1 MAAQYHSLFTTQ
13 GLALLREAI
22 QTGAKLGITHMAYGD
37 GNGIVPTPNADF
49 TKLVKEVYRTPLNR
63 LAPSKENSNWL
74 EADGVI
80 PSAVGGFNIRE
91 VGLYAG
97 NVLVAYANYP
107 ATYKPSA
114 DQGTAQIKTIR
125 IVLQIDNTA
134 NFELKIDASVVMATI
149 QSVEDAKLEAIKD
162 ADETKVHVV
171 SSVEEL
177 QTIEKWNGRTALVK
191 SYWPNLNKGGG
202 EFIYDSSKKDIN
214 DGGMIINGWVRR
226 YVTATFEMFGAKG
239 NTSNFDDSSYINK
252 ALEFIQLQENGFI
265 EVEKQGVIYYISKP
279 IIFNGSEAYFL
290 PRNKI
295 TVDFSG
301 SKFIPTVNN
310 LTCIVLN
317 QNHVKLINGHVHNH
331 NGNSNITALLFGSLT
346 PAIKSSTCFCRVDNF
361 IAENVKVG
369 VRSQPAASINGSTS
383 GAYYNEMYS
392 PTFMFV
398 DTAFWMDGN
407 PLALDNQNTRFTIFN
422 PRHVYGK
429 CTFQLDCNDTFNV
442 FGGSSEFIVDEDR
455 LNGAV
460 IHMPKRFANH
470 TIDNQ
475 ANFTNFTIEACTRLF
490 YSGSWALGLLNCN
503 TIAGIKPNITDGGR
517 ECIEMRGRLE
527 VVEDRSD
534 KSAYIS
540 AMNTAHNCQFFMGVT
555 ETGTPLMWSDNI
567 IKITQKIDQINTN
580 NIISEKVL
588 SSGQLNIGQTGKAT
602 LILSGDSTNLKL
614 WNGGGGNI
622 QFGGTP
628 ALTAFGDNQTSLGVA
643 SNRWIDIYAVN
654 GVIQTSDE
662 RLKQQFTSLDEA
674 ERNAAIE
681 IKQSIKKYKFNHA
694 VDLKGDG
701 ARWHIGVSAQNIINI
716 MQAYGLEPLNYAF
729 ICFDEWDEETEEIV
743 QNENYIDEDG
753 NHRSREINTGKLQV
767 TKGAGNRYAVRY
779 DELAM
784 FIISSL

>member
-49 TKLVKEVYRTPLNR
+49 TKLVREVYRAPLNR
-63 LAPSKENSNWL
+63 LAPSKDNQNWL

-80 PSAVGGFNIRE
+80 PSAIGGFNIRE

-97 NVLVAYANYP
+97 NILVAYANYP
-107 ATYKPSA
+107 STYKPSA

-149 QSVEDAKLEAIKD
+149 QSVEDAKLDAIKD
-162 ADETKVHVV
+162 ANRTKVHVV
-171 SSVEEL
+171 SSIDEL
-177 QTIEKWNGRTALVK
+177 QTIEHWDGRTALVK
-191 SYWPNLNKGGG
+191 SFWPDLNKGGG

-239 NTSNFDDSSYINK
+239 NTPDFDDAPYINK
-252 ALEFIQLQENGFI
+252 ALEFIQQQENGFI
-265 EVEKQGVIYYISKP
+265 EIEKQGVIYYISKP
-279 IIFNGSEAYFL
+279 IIFNGSEKYYL

-301 SKFIPTVNN
+301 AKLMPTVDN
-310 LTCIVLN
+310 LTCIVIN
-317 QNHVKLINGHVHNH
+317 QNHVNLINPHIHNH
-331 NGNSNITALLFGSLT
+331 NGNSNITGILFGSLT
-346 PAIKSSTCFCRVDNF
+346 PEIKSSTCFCRVDNF
-361 IAENVKVG
+361 KAENLKVG
-369 VRSQPAASINGSTS
+369 VRSQPAASVNGQAS

-392 PTFMFV
+392 PTFMYV
-398 DTAFWMDGN
+398 ETAIWMDGN
-407 PLALDNQNTRFTIFN
+407 PLALDNQNTRFTVFN
-422 PRHVYGK
+422 PRHVHGK

-442 FGGSSEFIVDEDR
+442 FGGSSEFIEDEDR

-460 IHMPKRFANH
+460 IHMPKRFLNH

-503 TIAGIKPNITDGGR
+503 TIASIKPNITEGGR
-517 ECIEMRGRLE
+517 ECVEMRGRLE

-534 KSAYIS
+534 KAAYIS
-540 AMNTAHNCQFFMGVT
+540 AMNTAHNCQFYIGVN
-555 ETGTPLMWSDNI
+555 ETGTPIMWSDNI
-567 IKITQKIDQINTN
+567 IKIAQKIDQITAN
-580 NIISEKVL
+580 NLIAEKLL
-588 SSGQLNIGQTGKAT
+588 SPNQLNIGQSGKAT
-602 LILSGDSTNLKL
+602 LILSGDTNNLKL

-622 QFGGTP
+622 QFGGAP
-628 ALTAFGDNQTSLGVA
+628 AITAFGDNQTSLGVA
-643 SNRWIDIYAVN
+643 SNRWVDIYAVN

-701 ARWHIGVSAQNIINI
+701 ARWHVGVSAQNVINI
-716 MQAYGLEPLNYAF
+716 MHSHGLEPLDYAF

-743 QNENYIDEDG
+743 TYEDYLDEDG
-753 NHRSREINTGKLQV
+753 NHRTREVKTGDFKLI
-767 TKGAGNRYAVRY
+767 KEAGNRYAIRY

-784 FIISSL
+784 FLLATN